1 MKKTLLLF
9 FTFLCSAAVWAQQS
23 VKGKVVANDDN
34 SALPG
39 VSVKVKGTTQGTIT
53 DENGQFTLPNVTTP
67 ATLTFNSIGYETKEV
82 KVDAATDLL
91 VKLQAT
97 SSVLNDVVVVGS
109 RFSQRTSMTTPVPV
123 DVVASKDLISSGQ
136 PTVDKMLMYKVPAF
150 NSTQQTISDATAH
163 FDPADLRGLGPSRT
177 LVLIN
182 GKRKNASSLV
192 YINDTPGKG
201 EVGVDMKSIPA
212 YAIERIE
219 VLRDGASAQYGS
231 DAIAGVINVILKK
244 NVDYTTLNLFG
255 GITTKGDGETYGFNL
270 NTGTTVGKNGYLNI
284 TADFADQGETNR
296 AGTPG
301 QDDLFGVSA
310 NDPTWGA
317 WLKANPDLGMKVGQP
332 NMTTRDVFYNFS
344 LPVGEKGFELYS
356 FGGLTY
362 RRGISYALYRTPYWV
377 PDPTNI
383 FHKAG
388 TTYNGF
394 GPTFE
399 TDIQDH
405 TLAIGGKGEAQ
416 GWKYD
421 ISVTNGGNQVDY
433 TVGNSLNRSMGASS
447 PTRFNP
453 GGYEF
458 NSTVTNVDLGKQ
470 FDKLQL
476 GLGTEFRTENFIA
489 KTGEEASYIGGGAQ
503 SFPGIQPSNAVNA
516 KRYNVGFYLDLN
528 YDITDDFLIGGTARH
543 EKYSDFGNNVS
554 WKLNGRYKFADDK
567 VVLRASYSTGFRA
580 PSLHQIYMSNVQTLL
595 SGGTISNQ
603 GTFNNE
609 SAVVRSLGV
618 EKLKAEEAQNFTAGI
633 TLNPVSNFNLA
644 VDYYDIKVNNRIVYS
659 SSIASSDTNTAV
671 GKILKQYAVTSI
683 KFFANAINTRSNG
696 VDVVASY
703 SNIGLGSGKLAVVA
717 SANFNH
723 NELDANIATPAP
735 IAASK
740 AELFDRKE
748 QSRIL
753 TARPN
758 SKILL
763 GLNYNVGNL
772 KVALNNTRF
781 GAVTWQ
787 HVDNGLNSFLG
798 KTDADFDQ
806 TFAAKII
813 TDVNLEYAFSQ
824 RISGT
829 VAVNNLFN
837 VYPDEIDTKGD
848 FVTTLGGRFKYP
860 WEVNQFGFNGTTIM
874 AALNIKF

>member
-1 MKKTLLLF
+1 MLF
-9 FTFLCSAAVWAQQS
+9 SSVAALAQQTL
-23 VKGKVVANDDN
+23 KGKVVNANDG
-34 SALPG
+34 SPLIG
-39 VSVKVKGTTQGTIT
+39 VTVAVKGTTQGTIT
-53 DENGQFTLPNVTTP
+53 NEAGEFTIGNVKIP
-67 ATLTFNSIGYETKEV
+67 ATLVFNSIGFENQSLAINSANEEIVVQLKES
-82 KVDAATDLL
+82 AA
-91 VKLQAT
+91 
-97 SSVLNDVVVVGS
+97 VLNDVVVVGS
-109 RFSQRTSMTTPVPV
+109 RFAQRTAMTTPVPV
-123 DVVASKDLISSGQ
+123 DVISSADLISSGQ
-136 PTVDKMLMYKVPAF
+136 PTVDKMLTYRVPAY

-255 GITTKGDGETYGFNL
+255 GATSKGDGGSMGFNL
-270 NTGTTVGKNGYLNI
+270 NTGTSIGKNGGFLNI
-284 TADFADQGETNR
+284 TADYADQKETNR
-296 AGTPG
+296 AGSPG
-301 QDDLFGVSA
+301 QDELFGVMA
-310 NDPTWGA
+310 NDPTWGT
-317 WLKANPDLGMKVGQP
+317 WLKANPSLGMKVGQP
-332 NMTTRDVFYNFS
+332 NMTTRDVFYNLT
-344 LPVGEKGFELYS
+344 LPLGEKGFELYS

-362 RRGISYALYRTPYWV
+362 RKGKSYALYRTPYWV
-377 PDPTNI
+377 PDPYNI
-383 FHKAG
+383 FHAAG
-388 TTYNGF
+388 TAYNGF
-394 GPTFE
+394 GPSFE

-405 TLAIGGKGEAQ
+405 TIAVGGRGESQ

-421 ISVTNGGNQVDY
+421 ISVMNGANSVDY
-433 TVGNSLNRSMGASS
+433 TVANSLNRSMGAAS
-447 PTRFNP
+447 PTTFHP
-453 GGYEF
+453 GGYSF
-458 NSTVTNVDLGKQ
+458 ASTVTNVDLGKQ
-470 FDKLQL
+470 FSKLLL

-489 KTGEEASYIGGGAQ
+489 ITGEEASYIGGGAQ
-503 SFPGIQPSNAVNA
+503 SFPGVQPSNAVNA
-516 KRYNVGFYLDLN
+516 KRYNVGFYLDLS
-528 YDITDDFLIGGTARH
+528 YDITKDFLIGGTARH
-543 EKYSDFGNNVS
+543 EKYSDFGNNFS
-554 WKLNGRYKFADDK
+554 WKINGRYKMLDDK
-567 VVLRASYSTGFRA
+567 LVIRASYSTGFRA

-633 TLNPVSNFNLA
+633 TLNPTNKFNLA

-671 GKILKQYAVTSI
+671 GKILKQYSVTII
-683 KFFANAINTRSNG
+683 KFFANAINTRSKG

-703 SNIGLGSGKLAVVA
+703 SNIALGSGKLGIMA

-723 NELDANIATPAP
+723 NELDANITTPAP
-735 IAASK
+735 IAASN

-758 SKILL
+758 SKIIL

-772 KVALNNTRF
+772 RVALNNTRF
-781 GAVTWQ
+781 GSVKWQ
-787 HVDNGLNSFLG
+787 HVDNGLNAFLG
-798 KTDADFDQ
+798 HDDAYFDQ
-806 TFAAKII
+806 VFAAKII
-813 TDVNLEYAFSQ
+813 TDLNLEYKFSKT
-824 RISGT
+824 IGAT
-829 VAVNNLFN
+829 IAVNNLFN
-837 VYPDEIDTKGD
+837 VYPDPIDAKGD

-860 WEVNQFGFNGTTIM
+860 WEVNQFGFNGTTFTGSLTIR
-874 AALNIKF
+874 F